1 MNNTRIDYLYR
12 DADNYKRDNTCV
24 VPELSPRS
32 RKQSSLPALTMA
44 NQGCLLYT
52 SDAADE

>member
-24 VPELSPRS
+24 VAGAITEEQQAIVLDSLDDGESRRS
-32 RKQSSLPALTMA
+32 V
-44 NQGCLLYT
+44 
-52 SDAADE
+52 

>member
-32 RKQSSLPALTMA
+32 SKQSSLTALTMA
-44 NQGCLLYT
+44 NQGG
-52 SDAADE
+52 AV

>member
-32 RKQSSLPALTMA
+32 SKQSSLTALTMA
-44 NQGCLLYT
+44 NQVG
-52 SDAADE
+52 AV